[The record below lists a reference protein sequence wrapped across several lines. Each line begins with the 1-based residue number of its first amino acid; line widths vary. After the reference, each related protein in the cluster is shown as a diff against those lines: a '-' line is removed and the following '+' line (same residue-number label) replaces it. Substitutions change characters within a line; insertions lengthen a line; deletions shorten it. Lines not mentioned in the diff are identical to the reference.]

1 VTPDRIVICGGA
13 QHAINALLSAL
24 TEEGDAVAT
33 EIVTYQGFKA
43 IADLLH
49 RPVVGLAVDELGIVA
64 AAFGKV
70 CRAGRA
76 RALYC
81 TPALHNPTGSVMP
94 VSRRRAIARVARD
107 HGVAIIEDDVYGPLL
122 PDAPA
127 SLCSHVPELGYFI
140 ASVSKV
146 VSPGLRLAY
155 VVAPTDRDAA
165 RIAATVRA
173 TAWMATPLTA
183 EIATHWIRN
192 GTAERII
199 AVARD
204 EVARRQKAARAVFRR
219 AGLPVRGDVHAIHL
233 WLELPKPW
241 TSEDFA
247 RHVQRAGVLV
257 MPADAFAVAPYSGP
271 PAVRLS
277 LTGAPSVDSLVSA
290 LERVAALAGTGP
302 GQAVVL

>member
-1 VTPDRIVICGGA
+1 
-13 QHAINALLSAL
+13 
-24 TEEGDAVAT
+24 
-33 EIVTYQGFKA
+33 
-43 IADLLH
+43 
-49 RPVVGLAVDELGIVA
+49 
-64 AAFGKV
+64 
-70 CRAGRA
+70 
-76 RALYC
+76 
-81 TPALHNPTGSVMP
+81 
-94 VSRRRAIARVARD
+94 
-107 HGVAIIEDDVYGPLL
+107 
-122 PDAPA
+122 
-127 SLCSHVPELGYFI
+127 
-140 ASVSKV
+140 
-146 VSPGLRLAY
+146 
-155 VVAPTDRDAA
+155 
-165 RIAATVRA
+165 
-173 TAWMATPLTA
+173 MATPLTA